1 MIDFELLSSALT
13 IVHGNDIYK
22 PVIKSN
28 TDGIFLEYCIGD
40 VKIAMMIRMFDL
52 RKGRMSLE
60 GYTRMIRRDAL
71 FRYMNFIENE
81 REEEWNNALKR
92 WKDEQGDNKC

>member
-22 PVIKSN
+22 PVIKN
-28 TDGIFLEYCIGD
+28 RADGIFIEYCIGD
-40 VKIAMMIRMFDL
+40 VKTAIILSMFDL
-52 RKGRMSLE
+52 RNGRMSLE
-60 GYTRMIRRDAL
+60 EYTRMVRREAL

-81 REEEWNNALKR
+81 RKEEWNNALKQ